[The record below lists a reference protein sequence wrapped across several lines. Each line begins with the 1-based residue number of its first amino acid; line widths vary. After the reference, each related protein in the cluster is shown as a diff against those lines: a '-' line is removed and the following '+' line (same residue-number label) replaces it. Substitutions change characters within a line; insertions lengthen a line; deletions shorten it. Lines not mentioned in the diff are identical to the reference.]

1 MKRFKNVLLYCLF
14 SALVSLN
21 CAGSLGVNL
30 FPDSK
35 DVELGKQVDEEI
47 RKNPKEYP
55 ILKNRPDVKEYVER
69 MGKQILAS
77 PEITK
82 RGIYAY
88 TFEIIHDDS
97 TINAFC
103 TPGGYIYVYT
113 GLLKFVDNEATLAG
127 VLGHEIGHAE
137 RRHATRRM
145 TSALGVQILLGVVL
159 GQNPNQAA
167 EIAGNLF
174 GGLALLKNSRDDEIE
189 SDTYSMKYLR
199 STEYYPGGIRYFFEK
214 ISAGRKGGSFER
226 LLSTHPLPQDRIENV
241 EKLLKEWNISER
253 DDAKIFEARYQ
264 EFKRKLP

>member
-1 MKRFKNVLLYCLF
+1 MKRITHFLLLYILP
-14 SALVSLN
+14 ALVSLN

-55 ILKNRPDVKEYVER
+55 ILKGRTDVKEYVER
-69 MGKQILAS
+69 IGKQILSS
-77 PEITK
+77 PEVKK
-82 RGIYAY
+82 RETYAY

-145 TSALGVQILLGVVL
+145 TSAMGVQILLGVVL
-159 GQNPNQAA
+159 RQNPTQAA
-167 EIAGNLF
+167 QIAGNLF

-189 SDTYSMKYLR
+189 SDTFSINCLK
-199 STEYYPGGIRYFFEK
+199 STDYYPGGITYFFEK
-214 ISAGRKGGSFER
+214 IGQGRKGGAFER

-241 EKLLKEWNISER
+241 EKLVKELNILAPTPQNLFS
-253 DDAKIFEARYQ
+253 ARYQ
-264 EFKRKLP
+264 EFKSKLP